1 MVIDLKTGATVH
13 WLKME
18 GILHELYDVV
28 VLPGIRRPQAIGLK
42 TDEIRRILT
51 IEE

>member
-1 MVIDLKTGATVH
+1 MVIDLRTGAAVH

-18 GILHELYDVV
+18 GILRE
-28 VLPGIRRPQAIGLK
+28 LPGIRRPQAIGLK